1 MGSRS
6 GLRLIIVIVVAL
18 AGLQVAFRP
27 VVLEGRIPTLR
38 APALRMN
45 LGLDLQGGSLL
56 VLEGRDTSTIKATPQ
71 AVDDAKRVIER
82 RIDQLGVVEP
92 SIQRQ
97 GASRIIVELP
107 GLHDPEKAIA
117 LIGKTALLEFVD
129 TGTQQLP
136 HGACWSPDG
145 KTVIIP
151 AVTAEPG
158 TGCKAEGARTLAL
171 QKKVIL
177 TGADLEN
184 AQAAFDQ
191 SATGAGE
198 PIVQFKFR
206 AKAAKTFEDYTGKNI
221 GRYLTIVL
229 DNEVISSPVIRSQI
243 PGGTGQ
249 ISGGFRD
256 IEEARNL
263 AVLLRGGALPI
274 PVEVIENRTV
284 GPELGRD
291 AIDASLHASWIAFTM
306 VAVFMVLYYG
316 LPGLLADIALALY
329 LVVVLALLTLLGATL
344 TLPGIAGIVL
354 SVGMAVDA
362 NIIIFE
368 KIKEEVRAGK
378 SLRSAISTGWNRA
391 MSAIIDSNV
400 TTLIAAAILFFLG
413 TGPIRGFAV
422 TLAIGVFV
430 SMYTA
435 IIVTRLLV
443 DNVSMTSLG
452 PRLTRM
458 AGRTA

>member
-1 MGSRS
+1 LGSRS
-6 GLRLIIVIVVAL
+6 SFRLIVVIVVAL
-18 AGLQVAFRP
+18 AGLQVAFQP
-27 VVLEGRIPTLR
+27 VGIEGRLPVLHG
-38 APALRMN
+38 PALRMN
-45 LGLDLQGGSLL
+45 LGLDLQGGSML
-56 VLEGRDTSTIKATPQ
+56 VLEGKDTATVKATPQ

-97 GASRIIVELP
+97 GTNRIIVELP

-117 LIGKTALLEFVD
+117 LLGKTALLEFVD
-129 TGTQQLP
+129 TGPQALP
-136 HGACWSPDG
+136 HGACWTPDG

-151 AVTAEPG
+151 AATAEPG
-158 TGCKAEGARTLAL
+158 AGCKPQGARTIPLA
-171 QKKVIL
+171 KKVIL
-177 TGADLEN
+177 TGADLET

-191 SATGAGE
+191 SATSAGE
-198 PIVQFKFR
+198 PIVQFKFKS
-206 AKAAKTFEDYTGKNI
+206 KAAKTFEDFTGKNV
-221 GRYLTIVL
+221 GGHLTIVL

-243 PGGTGQ
+243 PGGTGV

-329 LVVVLALLTLLGATL
+329 LVVVVALLTLLGATL

-368 KIKEEVRAGK
+368 KIKEELRAGK
-378 SLRSAISTGWNRA
+378 TLRSAISTGWNRA

-435 IIVTRLLV
+435 IVVTRLFV
-443 DNVSMTSLG
+443 DSVAVTSLG
-452 PRLTRM
+452 PRLIRM

>member
-1 MGSRS
+1 LGSRLA
-6 GLRLIIVIVVAL
+6 LRSVIVVVVAL

-27 VVLEGRIPTLR
+27 VVIEGRVPGVR
-38 APALRMN
+38 PPALRIN

-56 VLEGRDTSTIKATPQ
+56 VLEGKDTTTVKATPQ

-92 SIQRQ
+92 TIQRQ
-97 GASRIIVELP
+97 GANRIIVELP

-136 HGACWSPDG
+136 HGACWTPDG

-151 AVTAEPG
+151 SVTAAG
-158 TGCKAEGARTLAL
+158 AGCDPKGARAIPLA
-171 QKKVIL
+171 KKVIL

-191 SATGAGE
+191 SATGTGE

-206 AKAAKTFEDYTGKNI
+206 ARAARTFEDYTSKNI

-229 DNEVISSPVIRSQI
+229 DNEVISSPVIRSAI
-243 PGGTGQ
+243 PGGTGVIQ
-249 ISGGFRD
+249 GGFRD
-256 IEEARNL
+256 LDEARNL

-291 AIDASLHASWIAFTM
+291 AIDASLHASWIAFAM

-316 LPGLLADIALALY
+316 LPGFLADIALALY

-368 KIKEEVRAGK
+368 KIKEELRASK
-378 SLRSAISTGWNRA
+378 TLRAAIGTGWNRA

-435 IIVTRLLV
+435 IMVTRLLV
-443 DNVSMTSLG
+443 DRVSATTLG
-452 PRLTRM
+452 PRLARM